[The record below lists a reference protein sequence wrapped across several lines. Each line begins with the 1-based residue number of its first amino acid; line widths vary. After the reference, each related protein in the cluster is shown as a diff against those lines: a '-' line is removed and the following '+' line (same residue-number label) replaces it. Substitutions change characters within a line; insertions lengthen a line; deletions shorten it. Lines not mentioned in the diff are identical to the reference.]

1 MSTADIAI
9 GIPAR
14 EKEAE
19 AEIWHP
25 KRKIPWGAIAR
36 HSVLILM
43 CLWVLLP
50 LAWVLLLSVKSIP
63 DGPHNYILPKQW
75 AQPITE
81 HYRFVLTNPRR
92 VGPVWDVFKNSVLVT
107 SLTVVAATI
116 TAVLGGYALT
126 LLPTP
131 GKRIVLG
138 ALVASLFFPTQVTAL
153 TGIYVVQDKLGF
165 INVTW
170 ALFLP
175 YTALSLAIS
184 VFIMRGIFEGVPK
197 DLLDSATIDGAG
209 SFRALVGILLPLVR
223 NGVVVVIIVNFVFA
237 WGEYLLA
244 ATLMN
249 DLKQKTLPVFLSGAA
264 GGNGALFWPRMAALY
279 VIAVIPALIAFALAQ
294 RWYMK
299 GLQEGALKG

>member
-1 MSTADIAI
+1 VSTAEIAI
-9 GIPAR
+9 GKQAR
-14 EKEAE
+14 AEAVEAE
-19 AEIWHP
+19 VWHP
-25 KRKIPWGAIAR
+25 KRKTPWRAIAR
-36 HSVLILM
+36 HAVLILM

-50 LAWVLLLSVKSIP
+50 LAWVLLLSIKSIQ
-63 DGPHNYILPKQW
+63 DGPHNYILPKEW
-75 AQPITE
+75 AQPISE
-81 HYRFVLTNPRR
+81 HYKFVLTNPRR

-107 SLTVVAATI
+107 TLTVIAATV

-131 GKRIVLG
+131 GRRILLG
-138 ALVASLFFPTQVTAL
+138 VLVASLFFPTQVTAL
-153 TGIYVVQDKLGF
+153 TGIYIVQDSLEL

-170 ALFLP
+170 GLFLP

-184 VFIMRGIFEGVPK
+184 VFIMRGIFQGVPK
-197 DLLDSATIDGAG
+197 DLLDSATIDGA
-209 SFRALVGILLPLVR
+209 SSLRALVGVILPLVR

-249 DLKQKTLPVFLSGAA
+249 DLQRKTLPVFLSGAA

-279 VIAVIPALIAFALAQ
+279 VIAVLPALITFALAQ